1 MSTGRKTEWHTRKWY
16 KERFGVDPKKLNI
29 PSVEA
34 RNPHYRWAAS
44 MLLWRE
50 EDVLPFNSD
59 EGVRK
64 YQVRKEAGRKAHETR
79 KTRLVEWWKQVKT
92 DNARV
97 QEIVKRLWEI
107 GERIS
112 SLHDEK
118 QQCREDDSSFEPDHY
133 WEFGEDHCDRCREMT
148 ETQDKLR
155 EERER
160 LFKEL
165 QETCQASKST
175 IQLARKYYR
184 QEQEKLADGKNK
196 REAGRC

>member
-1 MSTGRKTEWHTRKWY
+1 MSADRKTGWHTRRWY
-16 KERFGVDPKKLNI
+16 KEHFGVDPEKLNI
-29 PSVEA
+29 VPVEA
-34 RNPHYRWAAS
+34 RNPHYRWAAP

-50 EDVLPFNSD
+50 EDVLPFRSD

-64 YQVRKEAGRKAHETR
+64 YQVRKEAGRKAHVTR
-79 KTRLVEWWKQVKT
+79 KTRLVEWWKQAKT

-112 SLHDEK
+112 TLHDEK
-118 QQCREDDSSFEPDHY
+118 QQCREDDPSYEPDHH
-133 WEFGEDHCDRCREMT
+133 WEFGEDHCDRCRKMT
-148 ETQDKLR
+148 ETQDRLR
-155 EERER
+155 EEREL

-165 QETCQASKST
+165 QETCQASKSI

-184 QEQEKLADGKNK
+184 QEQEKLVQEGKK
-196 REAGRC
+196 REAGKC